1 MDRFAFRECL
11 IPYLDDDCISIIIK
25 LKNDMEYF
33 DELNLI
39 FQSILYNKNKKKVE
53 LHENINLNDMV
64 YHLDT
69 FHFKFINEFNFHLYI
84 YDNYSFCNTIRLN
97 YNKLKDYSKD
107 SLNICNI
114 HRINN
119 KRILLVLDEDYSKLD
134 NISKISK
141 GFKYYIK
148 RCTNFI
154 YIKMNIAYIKL
165 CFIRT

>member
-1 MDRFAFRECL
+1 MNRFAFREQL
-11 IPYLDDDCISIIIK
+11 SPYLIDDCINIIIEF
-25 LKNDMEYF
+25 KNEMEYF

-39 FQSILYNKNKKKVE
+39 YQKILYQKNKKKVE
-53 LHENINLNDMV
+53 LKNNINLKEMIF
-64 YHLDT
+64 HLDT
-69 FHFKFINEFNFHLYI
+69 FHYKLIKEYNFHLYI

-97 YNKLKDYSKD
+97 YDKLKDYSKE
-107 SLNICNI
+107 SLNISSI

-119 KRILLVLDEDYSKLD
+119 KRILLVLDEDYTKLD
-134 NISKISK
+134 NISKIGK